1 MLPRDS
7 VIEVNDMRLL
17 PEQFDKKISSV
28 RIEGWTS
35 STDYSQSVFMD
46 EFDQMGMDDAWEW
59 EDPRGHGQWTEH
71 QGYLQ
76 MNVDSGVDLWHGAN
90 YDAPRLIQ
98 PIQGNFTIETRMPV
112 TSQLREHGG
121 LLVWKG
127 PWAFL
132 RLEKTSGAHPFR
144 GDVRFERHFSGGYR
158 LIGRGAGL
166 QRTKHLYL
174 RLERDGNRFRGF
186 ASGDGVKW
194 MSTGETISGMT
205 GTVMVGLHA
214 LCPGNIPPTST
225 RFDYFAIYRRPS
237 EAHYHFERSRRPPL
251 GTQPP
256 APVDDGAA
264 ADRPFRTRH
273 KRRLCVGREAGG
285 HAARRLYA
293 GAFRGGVRQACR
305 KLDAVRFA
313 QHRRQVGAGGFC

>member
-1 MLPRDS
+1 
-7 VIEVNDMRLL
+7 MRLL

-35 STDYSQSVFMD
+35 SSEFSQSVFMD
-46 EFDQMGMDDAWEW
+46 EFDQMGMDEVWEW

-76 MNVDSGVDLWHGAN
+76 MNVDSGVDLWHGTN

-132 RLEKTSGAHPFR
+132 RLEKTSGAHSFQ

-158 LIGRGAGL
+158 LIGRGSRTAAYKTSLPQTGAGRQPIPRL
-166 QRTKHLYL
+166 CKRRRRQMDVHRRNYQRND
-174 RLERDGNRFRGF
+174 RNRHGRT
-186 ASGDGVKW
+186 ARALPRQY
-194 MSTGETISGMT
+194 TAH
-205 GTVMVGLHA
+205 LHA
-214 LCPGNIPPTST
+214 VRLL
-225 RFDYFAIYRRPS
+225 RRLPKT
-237 EAHYHFERSRRPPL
+237 ERSALALRTLAPTPM
-251 GTQPP
+251 GTQPTTP
-256 APVDDGAA
+256 IDDSAAENRPNGDVLKRAKIPVFTGMTA
-264 ADRPFRTRH
+264 
-273 KRRLCVGREAGG
+273 GRAG
-285 HAARRLYA
+285 
-293 GAFRGGVRQACR
+293 R
-305 KLDAVRFA
+305 KL
-313 QHRRQVGAGGFC
+313 